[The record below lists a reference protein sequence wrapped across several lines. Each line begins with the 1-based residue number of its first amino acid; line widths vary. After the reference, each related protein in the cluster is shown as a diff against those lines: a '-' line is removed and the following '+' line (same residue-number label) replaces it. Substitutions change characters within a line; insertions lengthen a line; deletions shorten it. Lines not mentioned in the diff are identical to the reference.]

1 MGASVGTG
9 DGGVNVELNVVPFI
23 DLMSCLTAFLLVTA
37 VWSQYAQI
45 NIKPKGLGRDATQ
58 EQDEEPP
65 TNISVLLTKNEIWVG
80 LTTGDRRQIRNE
92 GDSYDWAALEETL
105 QEYREM
111 PVFAGPPMRSD
122 IEIAAED
129 EVTYQSVISA
139 MDYSIGAQ
147 FRDIGYVDPTS
158 LSVRFK
164 E

>member
-1 MGASVGTG
+1 MGAAVGAD

-45 NIKPKGLGRDATQ
+45 NIKPKGLGRDAVQ
-58 EQDEEPP
+58 AQDEEPP
-65 TNISVLLTKNEIWVG
+65 VNISVLLTENEIWVG

-92 GDSYDWAALEETL
+92 GGAYDWSALDEALEE
-105 QEYREM
+105 YRDM
-111 PVFAGPPMRSD
+111 PVFLGPPMRSD

-129 EVTYQSVISA
+129 AVTYQNVINA
-139 MDYSIGAQ
+139 MDYAIGQQ